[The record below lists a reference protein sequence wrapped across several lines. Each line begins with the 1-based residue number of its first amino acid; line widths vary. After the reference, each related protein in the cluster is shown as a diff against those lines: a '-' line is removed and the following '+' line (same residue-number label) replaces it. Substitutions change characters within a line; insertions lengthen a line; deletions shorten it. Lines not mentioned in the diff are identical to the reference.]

1 MKPFT
6 MYKNFGGKRFSYA
19 TFGDLKSEAQRR
31 AEDLRKL
38 GFNVR
43 ITKEKSLLGKIYYP
57 VWKRR
62 KES

>member
-6 MYKNFGGKRFSYA
+6 MYKNFSGKRFSYA
-19 TFGDLKSEAQRR
+19 TYGDLVSDARRR
-31 AEDLRKL
+31 AEYLRKL

-43 ITKEKSLLGKIYYP
+43 VTKEKSMLGKIYYP

-62 KES
+62 KEG